1 MTGASSELPH
11 VTWCPTGPLAFLP
24 LHAAGVYS
32 KDSPRNA
39 MDLAASSYTPT
50 LEALLRTHSYTPN
63 SIQYPKILAVL
74 QADVAGYTP
83 IPGSRTEVR
92 SFQNFFPRG
101 ADILEGSQGTI
112 NAVLGSMAKYDWVHL
127 ACHGKQDSGDPTNSA
142 FVLHDGRLTLSTL
155 MSQFLPRAD
164 LAVLSACQTATGD
177 ETLPEEAVHLTA
189 GMLSVGY
196 KSVVGTMWS
205 IYDSSAPIVMNKFYE
220 VMAEQ
225 TNVGKLQPAYA
236 LHKAIVALRGQYGD
250 DDFVRWVPYVHFG
263 L

>member
-1 MTGASSELPH
+1 
-11 VTWCPTGPLAFLP
+11 
-24 LHAAGVYS
+24 
-32 KDSPRNA
+32 

-63 SIQYPKILAVL
+63 SIQYPKILAVS
-74 QADVAGYTP
+74 QPDVAGYTP

-127 ACHGKQDSGDPTNSA
+127 ACHGTQDREYPLSSA
-142 FVLHDGRLTLSTL
+142 FVLYDGCITLEML
-155 MSQFLPRAD
+155 MSKDLPTAD

-177 ETLPEEAVHLTA
+177 ETLTEEAIHLTA
-189 GMLSVGY
+189 GMLNSGY
-196 KSVVGTMWS
+196 KSVIGTMWS
-205 IYDSSAPIVMNKFYE
+205 ISDVSAPKLMEVFYRE
-220 VMAEQ
+220 MMAQVDARGE
-225 TNVGKLQPAYA
+225 LQPAYA
-236 LHKAIVALRGQYGD
+236 LHEAVKALREECNEMHN
-250 DDFVRWVPYVHFG
+250 RWDWLPFVHFG